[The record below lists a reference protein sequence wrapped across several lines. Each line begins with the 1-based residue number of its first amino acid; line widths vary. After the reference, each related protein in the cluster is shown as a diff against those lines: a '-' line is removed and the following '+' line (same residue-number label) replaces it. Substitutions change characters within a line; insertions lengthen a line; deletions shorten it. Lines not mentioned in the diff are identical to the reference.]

1 MESSPG
7 AMGNPTVLADRPEGL
22 ADLLQAFTGP
32 ERILG
37 ILPFVA
43 DIGSTPGWHHL
54 LFTEDKILAVSAFPE
69 PAPELEDLFLPRVAS
84 LGARYPSVAAAL
96 RLVAVPEPLHPAH
109 VTAIIPY
116 ALVRRVCLSRGHG
129 PGRLPELQIC
139 AGRRTSWWFLQK
151 EDETA
156 DEEKTCYARDLLLSL
171 LPFPVEL
178 VGFTEAPQ
186 PPERHLRRGR
196 PQPLPLLF
204 PAGTGGLPR
213 LPPAG
218 RGWKRHG

>member
-1 MESSPG
+1 MDSSPE
-7 AMGNPTVLADRPEGL
+7 AMENATVLADQPEVP

-43 DIGSTPGWHHL
+43 DIGSTPRWHHL

-69 PAPELEDLFLPRVAS
+69 PAPELEDLFLPRIAGI
-84 LGARYPSVAAAL
+84 GARYPSVAVAL

-116 ALVRRVCLSRGHG
+116 ALVRRVRLSRGHG
-129 PGRLPELQIC
+129 SGRLPELEIR

-156 DEEKTCYARDLLLSL
+156 DEEKACYARDLLLSL

-178 VGFTEAPQ
+178 VGFSEGPR

-196 PQPLPLLF
+196 QQTLPLSF
-204 PAGTGGLPR
+204 PTGTGRLQGPSLPDR
-213 LPPAG
+213 ES
-218 RGWKRHG
+218 KRHG